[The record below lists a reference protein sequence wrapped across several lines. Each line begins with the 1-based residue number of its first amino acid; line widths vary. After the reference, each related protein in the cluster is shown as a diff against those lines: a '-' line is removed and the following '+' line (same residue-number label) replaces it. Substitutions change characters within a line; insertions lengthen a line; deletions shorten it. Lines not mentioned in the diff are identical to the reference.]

1 MDKLE
6 WKKRSWVGTSLL
18 IVSVG
23 CIIASFLGIL
33 FLGDKAA
40 VFNLLLIVA
49 EIVYIVFSVTV
60 AVISFRDEDQ
70 YEKIRKVFDDELCKR
85 DKEIRKRDD
94 RLYQR
99 QKGIRSMVSRYKY
112 LKNDYNRLESR
123 CAQLEAENRELFEI
137 RNECAKLRGE
147 NMAMRKHLHIGD

>member
-1 MDKLE
+1 MDKLK
-6 WKKRSWVGTSLL
+6 WKERSWVETSLL

-40 VFNLLLIVA
+40 ILNLLLIVA
-49 EIVYIVFSVTV
+49 EIVYIIIAVTV
-60 AVISFRDEDQ
+60 KIVSFRDEDQ
-70 YEKIRKVFDDELCKR
+70 YEKIRKVFDEEL
-85 DKEIRKRDD
+85 RKRDD

-99 QKGIRSMVSRYKY
+99 QRGIRSMVSRYKC
-112 LKNDYNRLESR
+112 LKSDYSRLESR
-123 CAQLEAENRELFEI
+123 CAQLEAESRELFEL